1 MVLLVVEYQMTRLKE
16 DIEKYLLQQ
25 DLSVEKLVLADRCG
39 LTDLRKACLEHAK
52 KGQSQDWTSR
62 YKTAYDKLEPPRDFR
77 CHHCNT
83 QQIMDAGN
91 EEEIDFTKPWDLSD
105 ITFIVEG
112 QKVYANKTLLSLSS
126 PVMKAMLKADFREN
140 DVWEIELSEKEL
152 EPFLDLMNI
161 VHQPNQFKGNK
172 VTT

>member
-25 DLSVEKLVLADRCG
+25 DLSVESLVLADRCG
-39 LTDLRKACLEHAK
+39 LTDLWKACLEHAK
-52 KGQSQDWTSR
+52 KGWSHHWTSH
-62 YKTAYDKLEPPRDFR
+62 YKTAYDKLEPPKDFR

-105 ITFIVEG
+105 ITLIVEG
-112 QKVYANKTLLSLSS
+112 QKVYANKTLLSMSS

-140 DVWEIELSEKEL
+140 DVREIELSEKEL
-152 EPFLDLMNI
+152 EPFLDLMKI
-161 VHQPNQFKGNK
+161 VHQPNHFKGNK